1 LFIECLFRSFLLQ
14 FFNYLHKYWKNT
26 IHFSDL
32 TQEPLFYIK
41 IHWNLGIELK
51 TVSGLTYTHRKL
63 TRNSII
69 SKKAN
74 FWKIPIKLNK
84 RIDAFFFN
92 WRPYANEENGLILPS
107 VCSAYMT
114 YSHFQDQSVNISD
127 TCTIQYIDMYSKF
140 VQEKRCRTIL
150 SNNESDRI
158 VTWQ

>member
-1 LFIECLFRSFLLQ
+1 MFIECLFRSFLLQ

-69 SKKAN
+69 SKIAN
-74 FWKIPIKLNK
+74 FWKIIIEIDK
-84 RIDAFFFN
+84 RIDAILFKGDVCKWGKQPDFAILGGTSRKSMKVRHTMEIKN
-92 WRPYANEENGLILPS
+92 NYKQWSTKHYTEN
-107 VCSAYMT
+107 
-114 YSHFQDQSVNISD
+114 
-127 TCTIQYIDMYSKF
+127 
-140 VQEKRCRTIL
+140 
-150 SNNESDRI
+150 
-158 VTWQ
+158 

>member
-1 LFIECLFRSFLLQ
+1 MFIECLFRSFLLQ

-84 RIDAFFFN
+84 RIDAFF
-92 WRPYANEENGLILPS
+92 LIGGRMQMRKTAWFCHL
-107 VCSAYMT
+107 
-114 YSHFQDQSVNISD
+114 
-127 TCTIQYIDMYSKF
+127 F
-140 VQEKRCRTIL
+140 VP
-150 SNNESDRI
+150 RI
-158 VTWQ
+158 WHIPIFKIKASIFPTPVRSSI